1 MRKEREINIDLKNL
15 KEEDTTKIED
25 VYVNKY
31 NQVVEDGKIKNKFYI
46 NSTIF
51 FILFTKNQ

>member
-25 VYVNKY
+25 FYVNKY
-31 NQVVEDGKIKNKFYI
+31 NQVVEDGKIKR
-46 NSTIF
+46 
-51 FILFTKNQ
+51 

>member
-31 NQVVEDGKIKNKFYI
+31 NQVVEDGKIKR
-46 NSTIF
+46 
-51 FILFTKNQ
+51 